1 MTYKKC
7 LAKTRLYVC
16 PRTDP
21 MTVPSSHIKLI
32 SLPASNSKTVILS
45 IPCPLNCPP
54 EMAKLLVAHVFTLP
68 GITVQVVADKGRQF
82 ISQVWETY
90 CTPEVRA
97 MFKFWFSSSDKLIE
111 RDSTRL
117 NQQLEPQDHH
127 LLQPGH
133 QQQRQYLSS
142 DLYFLPDHQLPYG
155 GKLVFLFSSL
165 YFFKREKVF

>member
-1 MTYKKC
+1 MDPPAQVQYTHLLLIYQIRWRNTVTYKKC

-117 NQQLEPQDHH
+117 N
-127 LLQPGH
+127 
-133 QQQRQYLSS
+133 
-142 DLYFLPDHQLPYG
+142 
-155 GKLVFLFSSL
+155 
-165 YFFKREKVF
+165 